1 MIEKAIIF
9 GIQRSSFHD
18 GPGIRTT
25 IFLKGC
31 PLECLWCHNPE
42 ATKAEP
48 QLFFYLDKCTQCGAC
63 EKVCPNNVHKIA
75 DNMHTVDYDAC
86 MLCGKCVEACNYDA
100 LSIMGREM
108 SVDEVLT
115 EVVKD
120 MDFYTRSGGGIT
132 LSGGEPL
139 FQYNFAK
146 ELLKRCKGLNINTC
160 VETSGF
166 VSPAKFKQI
175 LPFIDVLLF
184 DYKISESDNHLKYT
198 GVPNQLIIENLQTA
212 HRFNIP
218 IYLRC
223 PIIPGIN
230 DTDFHFADIAEL
242 SEKLPKL
249 KTIEILPYHDM
260 GNSKRISVGRAETLT
275 ELKTVTPDMAQQWL
289 EQLRLLGCSKATIG

>member
-9 GIQRSSFHD
+9 EIQRSSLHD

-25 IFLKGC
+25 VFLKGC
-31 PLECLWCHNPE
+31 PLDCVWCHNPE

-48 QLFFYLDKCTQCGAC
+48 QLFYYEERCKLCGSC
-63 EKVCPNNVHKIA
+63 ETVCPQKAHQISDSKHII
-75 DNMHTVDYDAC
+75 DFDAC
-86 MLCGKCVEACNYDA
+86 KQCGKCVNACLNNA
-100 LSIMGREM
+100 LKIIGKEM
-108 SVDEVLT
+108 TVDEVMQ
-115 EVVKD
+115 EVLKD
-120 MDFYTRSGGGIT
+120 VDFFESSGGGIT

-146 ELLKRCKGLNINTC
+146 ELLKACRNQGINTC

-175 LPFIDVLLF
+175 LPLIDVLLF
-184 DYKISESDNHLKYT
+184 DYKISESDSHLEYT
-198 GVPNQLIIENLQTA
+198 GVPNQLILENLHTA

-242 SEKLPKL
+242 SEELPRL
-249 KTIEILPYHDM
+249 KTIELLPYHDM
-260 GNSKRISVGRAETLT
+260 GNSKRIGIGKTETVAGQ
-275 ELKTVTPDMAQQWL
+275 KTVTPDVAQVWL
-289 EQLRLLGCSKATIG
+289 EQLRSMGCSKAIIG

>member
-9 GIQRSSFHD
+9 EIQRASLHD

-25 IFLKGC
+25 VFLKGC
-31 PLECLWCHNPE
+31 PLDCVWCHNPE

-48 QLFFYLDKCTQCGAC
+48 QLFFYEERCKLCGAC
-63 EKVCPNNVHKIA
+63 EAVCTQQVHRVTESE
-75 DNMHTVDYDAC
+75 HTIDFDAC
-86 MLCGKCVEACNYDA
+86 LQCGKCVDACLNNA
-100 LSIMGREM
+100 LKIIGKEM
-108 SVDEVLT
+108 TVDEVMH
-115 EVVKD
+115 EVMKD
-120 MDFYTRSGGGIT
+120 KDFYARSGGGIT

-139 FQYNFAK
+139 FQFGFAK
-146 ELLKRCKGLNINTC
+146 ALLKRCRELGINTC

-175 LPFIDVLLF
+175 LPLIDVLLF
-184 DYKISESDNHLKYT
+184 DYKISESDNHIRYT
-198 GVPNQLIIENLQTA
+198 GVPNQLILENLQTA

-249 KTIEILPYHDM
+249 KAVEILPYHDM
-260 GNSKRISVGRAETLT
+260 GNSKRISVGRNETLQ
-275 ELKTVTPDMAQQWL
+275 ELKTVLPETSKKWI
-289 EQLRLLGCSKATIG
+289 EQLRLLGCTKAIIG